1 MRIKTFLD
9 TNPDDAESRVNRW
22 LSRNPDIEV
31 VQLAQ
36 SESAR
41 ADNSPW
47 SVTITLLYRE
57 SRKREQE
64 EEIAM
69 SSERVLEDPV
79 VMEFPAKETIGSV

>member
-22 LSRNPDIEV
+22 LSRNPEVEV

-36 SESAR
+36 SESGSS
-41 ADNSPW
+41 DHGPW

-57 SRKREQE
+57 IEKQHE
-64 EEIAM
+64 EELAM

-79 VMEFPAKETIGSV
+79 VMEFPSQESIGSV